1 MVSAS
6 YSALSV
12 SNSSTFGSKPLPA
25 VGVIVIL
32 IADGVVTSLF
42 TKSSIACSLAAT
54 RASASRTSRSACNK
68 SSASVLLNFSADG
81 VLLCC
86 SSNSIF
92 KNTLAL
98 FRFLKSSANALI
110 ASIIRSIAS
119 AASAAGVKSMNSE
132 ELVVLRFTRISPS
145 LSTIVYLYAEPVV

>member
-12 SNSSTFGSKPLPA
+12 SSSITTASKPLPA

-32 IADGVVTSLF
+32 IADGVVTSAAM
-42 TKSSIACSLAAT
+42 KSSIACSVAAT

-86 SSNSIF
+86 SSFSMF
-92 KNTLAL
+92 RNTLAL
-98 FRFLKSSANALI
+98 FKFLKSSASALI
-110 ASIIRSIAS
+110 ASMMRVIAS
-119 AASAAGVKSMNSE
+119 AASAAGVKLLNNGVS
-132 ELVVLRFTRISPS
+132 LCFTRISPS